1 MYSQCP
7 QCQTVY
13 RLQESQ
19 LDTASGQVR
28 CGNCGAVFDARA
40 RVLARLPSPAPSR
53 PTEQAGSQAPPPSQP
68 SVPVKPR
75 PWLATLGWGLASLT
89 LLLGLALQAG
99 YLMRAQLA
107 ASEDFGPMLEA
118 LCENL
123 HCTLPLPHEPDLIE
137 LEDYSVQALPER
149 PAAWRLSGTLVNT
162 AEFDQR
168 LPTLRISLPGEEG
181 TPLAARDFT
190 PDEYLAHEDDPDD
203 RLYAEDSVDFRLDI
217 ANPGR
222 HQASLRI
229 DIL

>member
-19 LDTASGQVR
+19 LDIASGQVR

-40 RVLARLPSPAPSR
+40 RRLARLPSIAPSR
-53 PTEQAGSQAPPPSQP
+53 PLPQAGQQPPAPSQP
-68 SVPVKPR
+68 SVAVRQR
-75 PWLATLGWGLASLT
+75 PWLASLGWGLASLF

-99 YLMRAQLA
+99 FLMRSQLA

-123 HCTLPLPHEPDLIE
+123 HCSLPLPHEPDLIE
-137 LEDYSVQALPER
+137 LEDYSVEALPEH
-149 PAAWRLSGTLVNT
+149 PTAWRLSGTLVNT

-168 LPTLRISLPGEEG
+168 LPTLRISLPDEEG
-181 TPLAARDFT
+181 KPLAARDFT
-190 PDEYLAHEDDPDD
+190 PDEYLADEDDPDD
-203 RLYAEDSVDFRLDI
+203 RLYADDSVDFRLDI
-217 ANPGR
+217 VNPGR
-222 HQASLRI
+222 HQSSLRI